1 MTSDLWNNAK
11 TLSGLIGHLVS
22 VTGCS
27 GQQRYK
33 GVLISAD
40 PVSKSVVLVKNS
52 ADSLPN
58 QDEVLTNDKTKQ
70 FSYQLEIIPWVQLE
84 SIELHDKFNTNSTN
98 EEAETLKFRKQ
109 FLNCLFD
116 DNEGG
121 RFSDIK
127 NVDLEK
133 RKSVVKGHLQKHQLN
148 VREDTNHNL
157 IVHDLVTIVSP
168 FMSANCEST
177 NQIVLDRIRNLII
190 QLDSSKE

>member
-1 MTSDLWNNAK
+1 M
-11 TLSGLIGHLVS
+11 
-22 VTGCS
+22 
-27 GQQRYK
+27 
-33 GVLISAD
+33 
-40 PVSKSVVLVKNS
+40 VLVKNS

-70 FSYQLEIIPWVQLE
+70 FSYQLEIIPWVNLE
-84 SIELHDKFNTNSTN
+84 SIELQDKCNTNSTN

-109 FLNCLFD
+109 FLNSLFN

-121 RFSDIK
+121 RIPGIK

-168 FMSANCEST
+168 FMSVNCEST